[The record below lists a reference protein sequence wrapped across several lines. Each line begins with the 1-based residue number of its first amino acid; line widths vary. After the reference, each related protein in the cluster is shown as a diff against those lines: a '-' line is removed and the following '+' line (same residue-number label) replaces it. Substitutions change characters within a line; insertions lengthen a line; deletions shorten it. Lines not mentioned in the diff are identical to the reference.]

1 MNELDQGL
9 LKGEDGQ
16 IRCWWCGKDPFYQLY
31 HDLEWGRP
39 VYDDTKLY
47 EKICLETFQS
57 GLSWLTVLRKRENFR
72 KAFAQFDV
80 HKVAAFGEQDIQRL
94 MADAGIIRNRKKIE
108 AAIGNARAVC
118 NMLDKG
124 ETLTDFFWSRLPPPD
139 ERPQLANYES
149 LMVLAKTPTSQKI
162 SKDLKERGFA
172 FVGPVTV
179 YAHMQAMGMV
189 NDHLEG
195 CFVRDEISGI
205 K

>member
-1 MNELDQGL
+1 MKELDQGL
-9 LKGEDGQ
+9 LKGEDGR
-16 IRCWWCGKDPFYQLY
+16 IRCWWCGKDPFYQMY

-72 KAFAQFDV
+72 QAFAQFDIN
-80 HKVAAFGEQDIQRL
+80 KVAAYSEQDIQRL

-118 NMLDKG
+118 NMLENG
-124 ETLTDFFWSRLPPPD
+124 ENLTDFFWSRLPPSE
-139 ERPQLANYES
+139 ERPPQITYES
-149 LMVLAKTPTSQKI
+149 MSVLSQTPTSQKI

>member
-1 MNELDQGL
+1 MKELDQGL
-9 LKGEDGQ
+9 LMGEDGH

-39 VYDDTKLY
+39 VHDDTKLY

-72 KAFAQFDV
+72 QAFAQFDV
-80 HKVAAFGEQDIQRL
+80 HKVAAFAEQDIQRL

-124 ETLTDFFWSRLPPPD
+124 ETLTYFFWSRLSPPD
-139 ERPQLANYES
+139 ERPPRITYES
-149 LMVLAKTPTSQKI
+149 MSVLAQTPTSQKI
-162 SKDLKERGFA
+162 SKELKERGFA

-195 CFVRDEISGI
+195 CFVRDEISAI